1 MAKPPQNSPQNLSEH
16 SFETAL
22 ERLEQIVEEMEGDKL
37 PLEQLLGRY
46 EEGTRL
52 VKVCQERIG
61 SAEKRI
67 ELIARNAAGTTEL
80 TDFDPSAAVES
91 SFTQPA
97 ATAARGSRRAD
108 SGEVS
113 LF

>member
-1 MAKPPQNSPQNLSEH
+1 MAKPPQILSEH

-67 ELIARNAAGTTEL
+67 ELISRNAAGTAEL
-80 TDFDPSAAVES
+80 ADFDPSAAVES
-91 SFTQPA
+91 AVSPA
-97 ATAARGSRRAD
+97 QSTTSAPRTSRRGD